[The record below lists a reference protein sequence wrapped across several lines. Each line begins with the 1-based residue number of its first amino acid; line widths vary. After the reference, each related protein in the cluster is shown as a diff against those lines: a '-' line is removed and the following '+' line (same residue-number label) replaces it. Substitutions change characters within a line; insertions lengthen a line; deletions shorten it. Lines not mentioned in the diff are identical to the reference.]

1 MEQNNLITIDF
12 SMVIQMI
19 NFLIMVYVFY
29 KLFSKKI
36 GGIIEERR
44 KIATQ
49 GLEKVKS
56 EQENLEEQKRIIERL
71 RRESKKRAND
81 IIIKAEI
88 QADNR
93 KDQIISNANVSK
105 ERMMANA
112 ENEILKMRS
121 KAELELQ
128 KEVGKLAV
136 KLAEKIIKENVSENE
151 SLKSKSIDNFIDK
164 IGE

>member
-1 MEQNNLITIDF
+1 MEQNSLITIDF

-36 GGIIEERR
+36 GGIIEQRR
-44 KIATQ
+44 NIATQ
-49 GLEKVKS
+49 DLEKVKI
-56 EQENLEEQKRIIERL
+56 EQEKLEEQKKIVDKL

-93 KDQIISNANVSK
+93 KEQIINNANISK

-112 ENEILKMRS
+112 ENEIIKMRA

-128 KEVGKLAV
+128 KEVGEIAIKI
-136 KLAEKIIKENVSENE
+136 AEKIIKENVSENQD
-151 SLKSKSIDNFIDK
+151 LQVKSVDNFINE

>member
-36 GGIIEERR
+36 GGVIEERR

-49 GLEKVKS
+49 DLEKVKS
-56 EQENLEEQKRIIERL
+56 EQEKLEEQKKIIDRL

-93 KDQIISNANVSK
+93 KDQIINNANISK

-112 ENEILKMRS
+112 ENEIIKMRA

-128 KEVGKLAV
+128 KEVGEIAIKI
-136 KLAEKIIKENVSENE
+136 AEKIIKENISANE
-151 SLKSKSIDNFIDK
+151 ELKIKSVDNFIDE